1 MKKYNK
7 LCYPIL
13 LCISFLYIYGTH
25 VNRKNN
31 HFYEIKHDEI
41 VHNILNNENFDK
53 EYKIK
58 AIRSLKYYN
67 KKYQNRLI
75 AKLHGTYKR
84 KNKNI
89 YALDKPTNPDEAS
102 KYFHDQRKDNY
113 GETHFEKYVEYRD
126 YFRDK
131 TTIEGIVKP
140 SDPRNAN
147 RTTVRTDDPCKA
159 SNAGFTMTKVNDSR
173 DNATPLKGDGYISS
187 IVVHPSDESI
197 VYVTSSAWGDTKV
210 WKSTDCGD
218 TWSNLDNGNIPDI
231 PVNHIFI
238 DPYDSNRLY
247 LATDLGVMYSGNDG
261 KSWASINTNG
271 MANVITE
278 RFDYDVVNRFL
289 YAFTYGRGVFAI
301 KLP

>member
-84 KNKNI
+84 KNKNSLQI
-89 YALDKPTNPDEAS
+89 LMKQVSISTI
-102 KYFHDQRKDNY
+102 R
-113 GETHFEKYVEYRD
+113 EKIIME
-126 YFRDK
+126 K
-131 TTIEGIVKP
+131 HI
-140 SDPRNAN
+140 
-147 RTTVRTDDPCKA
+147 
-159 SNAGFTMTKVNDSR
+159 
-173 DNATPLKGDGYISS
+173 LKS
-187 IVVHPSDESI
+187 
-197 VYVTSSAWGDTKV
+197 
-210 WKSTDCGD
+210 
-218 TWSNLDNGNIPDI
+218 
-231 PVNHIFI
+231 
-238 DPYDSNRLY
+238 
-247 LATDLGVMYSGNDG
+247 M
-261 KSWASINTNG
+261 
-271 MANVITE
+271 
-278 RFDYDVVNRFL
+278 
-289 YAFTYGRGVFAI
+289 
-301 KLP
+301 